1 MALYGGIYTGRR
13 FSGRSLSYNLY
24 HIILNFRK
32 VMEMYINAQTVITAA
47 AVLGAVAT
55 LLGGLSAVHIRAM
68 KEEMCLLTY
77 GVLACLKGL
86 KEMGQNGTVT
96 EAIDKIEK
104 HMNQEAHK

>member
-1 MALYGGIYTGRR
+1 
-13 FSGRSLSYNLY
+13 
-24 HIILNFRK
+24 
-32 VMEMYINAQTVITAA
+32 MYVDAQTVIAA
-47 AVLGAVAT
+47 ASLFGAVT
-55 LLGGLSAVHIRAM
+55 VIFGGIFAAYRWYIRQNLQDEDINAM